1 MRALDKMLCCCL
13 CTMIT
18 IGCTAPGQDVD
29 ENAVPEGPSVKTA
42 IKTPETSGENN
53 MDSDQEF
60 TSTDSG
66 LKYRILTAS
75 EGRKPTA
82 ADTVR
87 CHYRGWLDNGK
98 EFDSS
103 YDRGEPAE
111 FPLNGVIPGWTEG
124 LQLIG
129 ENGKIELEIPYQLGY
144 GERGFPPDIPGK
156 STLHF
161 EVELIKIL

>member
-1 MRALDKMLCCCL
+1 MRAMDTILCNSLWMLL
-13 CTMIT
+13 V
-18 IGCTAPGQDVD
+18 IGCTAPRQDLD
-29 ENAVPEGPSVKTA
+29 ESAVPEGPPVTPS
-42 IKTPETSGENN
+42 IKTSEATGGKSME
-53 MDSDQEF
+53 SDQEF
-60 TSTDSG
+60 TATDSG

-87 CHYRGWLDNGK
+87 CHYRGWLDNGQ

-103 YDRGEPAE
+103 YKRGEPAE

-144 GERGFPPDIPGK
+144 GERGFPPDIPAK
-156 STLHF
+156 ATLHF